1 MRQRRGSTGSVL
13 LRNRLAL
20 QRFAC
25 REFGYEDLGEM
36 LESLARAPGE
46 MGAAGG
52 ESEYFRALYLAP
64 AAWVKVTRD
73 RFAEYDA
80 NIGALSRRLRMT
92 GEHGRTW
99 KPHQY
104 LALLFTEH
112 YLHRYFD
119 DAEALRADL
128 NRAKSHHRP
137 ISRLPDYQPDDLRT
151 LAFQSATGSGKT
163 LLMHA
168 HILQYRHYLS
178 RAGGR
183 LNNVVLVTPNEQM
196 SAQHERELRA
206 SGLAARVFSSA
217 AGSDLFAPVE
227 IIDLNKLAEKKG
239 VKRVAV
245 RDFGDDN
252 LVLVDEGHLGATG
265 KVWRE
270 RRRELSR
277 GGFTFE
283 YSATFNQVATGKDP
297 DLLHAYGKCL
307 LFDYPYRRFHED
319 GYGKDY
325 DILNLPGGVQ
335 DGNADMYLLG
345 CLLTFY
351 QQLRIWRDHGARWR
365 AFHPAKP
372 LWVFLGKTVTGSS
385 KADRATRSDVVR
397 ILRFLGWVLA
407 RGETVRPMITRL
419 LDGQSGL
426 LDDEGRDFFHD
437 RFPHLPR
444 TGEDPSAQVYADLCE
459 TLFHGAGRLHVVYLT
474 AGEGEL
480 HLRTADH
487 DPFGVVNVGD
497 SAALYKLLTE
507 DPDPNAD
514 FDVDREMGFAQR
526 LFAGVDRPD
535 STVNVVIGARRFI
548 AGWSSWRVST
558 MGLMH
563 VGVGEGPEII
573 QMFGRGVRLKGWN
586 MSLKR
591 HRESGAPPPDDGARL
606 SELEKLYIF
615 GLRADYMQTFRDL
628 LQQEGIG
635 TERET
640 FTLPT
645 TWNFARKTDLKL
657 IRLKE
662 DRKYELSGERPILPA
677 PAATATGAATTGG
690 AAGLPPVTLDLYS
703 RLQSVASAGAPGAAA
718 VAHGKQEGDAARG
731 NAPAPHGSAGDPAGA
746 GFAQPRPG
754 QPDSDQ
760 SVPTPTQPGSS
771 AIVSRGRVRDA
782 GAHGPTHPTQP
793 GSSAIVSREEK
804 AVAEAGAA
812 PDRFSLA
819 THAPFLDAARL
830 HERLLRRKRQRGWHN
845 LVIERDA
852 VDRLLRNDDWY
863 DLRLPPER
871 LNPAGFRQLRG
882 LEDVALDL
890 VTEYADR
897 FWRRERRRWEH
908 DRIEITTLDE
918 DDPNHVRAWKLSMDA
933 AGDKLAEDAR
943 ALADALREGRFEDLK
958 SWYESL
964 KFGLIRNEAH
974 AYRPLLHVGQDRA
987 VTVQPVPLDEN
998 EKRVVDHLESLAGL
1012 RHAWLQGRE
1021 LYLIR
1026 NLTRGRGVSF
1036 FDDFGYY
1043 PDFIVWLK
1051 DDARQHVLFLDPKG
1065 LSRFG
1070 GRERRKV
1077 ALHHEIG
1084 KIEDR
1089 LRKDDPNL
1097 SLRAYVLSVTP
1108 AARIDDGLRSA
1119 SEWKRDGVYFL
1130 DEPDWLRQ
1138 VIEHALGPEARA
1150 A

>member
-1 MRQRRGSTGSVL
+1 MPSRRRQTGSAPL
-13 LRNRLAL
+13 QNRLAL
-20 QRFAC
+20 HRFVC
-25 REFGYEDLGEM
+25 REFGYKDLGEM
-36 LESLARAPGE
+36 LAQVARAPGE
-46 MGAAGG
+46 IGAAGG
-52 ESEYFRALYLAP
+52 ESEFFRALYLPP
-64 AAWVKVTRD
+64 AARVTLD

-80 NIGALSRRLRMT
+80 DIGALSRRLRMT

-112 YLHRYFD
+112 YLRRYFD

-128 NRAKSHHRP
+128 NQAKSRHRP
-137 ISRLPDYQPDDLRT
+137 ASGLPDYTPDDLRT

-168 HILQYRHYLS
+168 HILQYRRHLH
-178 RAGGR
+178 RTGGR

-196 SAQHERELRA
+196 SAQHERELRE
-206 SGLAARVFSSA
+206 SGLNARVFSSD

-325 DILNLPGGVQ
+325 AILNLPGGVQ
-335 DGNADMYLLG
+335 DENADLYLLG

-351 QQLRIWRDHGARWR
+351 QQCRIWRDGGAQWR

-385 KADRATRSDVVR
+385 RADRATRSDVVR

-407 RGETVRPMITRL
+407 RGEAVRPMIAHL
-419 LDGQSGL
+419 LAGQSGL
-426 LDDEGRDFFHD
+426 LDDDGRDFFD
-437 RFPHLPR
+437 GRFSHLPR
-444 TGEDPSAQVYADLCE
+444 AGEDTSAQVYADLCGA
-459 TLFHGAGRLHVVYLT
+459 LFHGPGRLHVVYLT

-480 HLRTADH
+480 HLRTADN

-497 SAALYKLLTE
+497 SAALYRLLTE
-507 DPDPNAD
+507 NPDPDPD
-514 FDVDREMGFAQR
+514 FDVDREMGFAAR
-526 LFAGVDRPD
+526 LFAGVDQPD

-548 AGWSSWRVST
+548 AGWNSWRVST

-586 MSLKR
+586 LSLKR
-591 HRESGAPPPDDGARL
+591 HGESGAAPPPDADRL
-606 SELEKLYIF
+606 AELEKLYIF
-615 GLRADYMQTFRDL
+615 GLRANYMQTFRDL
-628 LQQEGIG
+628 LQKEGMR
-635 TERET
+635 TEQET
-640 FTLPT
+640 FTLPV
-645 TWNFARKTDLKL
+645 TWNFARQTDLKL
-657 IRLKE
+657 IRLRE
-662 DRKYELSGERPILPA
+662 DRKYDLSGERPVLPD
-677 PAATATGAATTGG
+677 PAAAAAG
-690 AAGLPPVTLDLYS
+690 GLPPVTLDLYS
-703 RLQSVASAGAPGAAA
+703 RLQSVASAGA
-718 VAHGKQEGDAARG
+718 AARG
-731 NAPAPHGSAGDPAGA
+731 ENED
-746 GFAQPRPG
+746 
-754 QPDSDQ
+754 
-760 SVPTPTQPGSS
+760 
-771 AIVSRGRVRDA
+771 
-782 GAHGPTHPTQP
+782 
-793 GSSAIVSREEK
+793 
-804 AVAEAGAA
+804 AEAEAEAKTEAA
-812 PDRFSLA
+812 PDRFKLRS
-819 THAPFLDAARL
+819 HAGFFDAARL
-830 HERLLRRKRQRGWHN
+830 HERLLRRKRQRGWRN
-845 LVIERDA
+845 LVIERRT
-852 VDRLLRNDDWY
+852 VDRLLESDDWY
-863 DLRLPPER
+863 ELRLPPER
-871 LNPAGFRQLRG
+871 RSPAGFPQLRA
-882 LEDVALDL
+882 LEDVALEL

-908 DRIEITTLDE
+908 GEIEVVTLDE
-918 DDPNHVRAWKLSMDA
+918 DDPNHVRAYELSVDA
-933 AGDKLAEDAR
+933 TQDQLVEEAR
-943 ALADALREGRFEDLK
+943 ALADTLREGRLDDLK
-958 SWYESL
+958 PWYRAL
-964 KFGLIRNEAH
+964 KIGVAVPPGAH
-974 AYRPLLHVGQDRA
+974 AYRPLLHVGKDRT

-998 EKRVVDHLESLAGL
+998 ERRVAEGLAQLAEYGDPC
-1012 RHAWLQGRE
+1012 LQGRE

-1026 NLTRGRGVSF
+1026 NRTRGRGVSF

-1051 DDARQHVLFLDPKG
+1051 DDALQHVLFLDPKG
-1065 LSRFG
+1065 LGRFG

-1077 ALHHEIG
+1077 RLHHEIAE
-1084 KIEDR
+1084 IEGRIRESDPG
-1089 LRKDDPNL
+1089 LR
-1097 SLRAYVLSVTP
+1097 LRAYVLSVTP
-1108 AARIDDGLRSA
+1108 AGEIDDGLRSA
-1119 SEWKRDGVYFL
+1119 NDWKKDGVYFL
-1130 DEPDWLRQ
+1130 HETGCLRQ
-1138 VIEHALGPEARA
+1138 VVAHALAGHAPA